1 MFNSTHAQA
10 IARAFAAREDLRAPI
25 CAALTRLCDQAL
37 EVVCEDGKE
46 EGASDDDRDDEEV
59 ALSGEDESD
68 SEDETS
74 DSDDDD
80 DDSDLDAAA
89 ASTPIAAASS
99 SRPAAYTPQVAAATL
114 AVLRSQAKNWLPL
127 LLNAYVSSPL
137 SARAPTAAAVA
148 SLSQSPLCAPRRA
161 VEAMFGSALT
171 KLAAATRDAAV
182 DPPVPNGKAS
192 DGGETPGERRATFL
206 GAALALS
213 SALTAANGE
222 GDGDDD
228 GDGENSPS
236 AGGIDALWDAA
247 VDAAG
252 DREQA
257 VQKSAYRVL
266 AAVLSRE
273 RRRSAEIR
281 RKKNTKKT
289 RGGKKGN
296 KKVSSPW
303 LDDNL
308 ERVLSDLLSR
318 APAALPAAKRHR
330 LAAVREAV
338 RAVRRQRGGLRTG
351 GGGEGENGEGEEE
364 ADPVA
369 SLVAEA
375 VLCVKEPNR
384 RTRAAAYELLVD
396 LGRPSSSS
404 FRVPEFDSSSSPLA
418 ELVALICGGLAA
430 GAGSADWGGGAVA
443 AASSDTFSCSAAAA
457 TSGPASPHVASAAVM
472 ALARLLHAYPSELA
486 FAGAKLLPAVL
497 PLLRT
502 RSRELVKAVLGF
514 AKVAASR
521 LPVEELLGNDD
532 DHKNGDGDGEM
543 ANDDARV
550 ISPLASSSLRN
561 GNQKQSHYYPRLK
574 QLLEALLVWSDDPKN
589 KFRLRVRL
597 VVERLVRRLGAE
609 AVSSAMPAGDARLL
623 SHIRKAEARKA
634 RRRGGRSRGG
644 EDDYDDDDGGDED
657 DDDGGDEDDDGM
669 LFDDSRS
676 RRTAAKSSGRGG
688 AKALAARSEWAHTAV
703 FGAATTR
710 RDAASTKA
718 GGGGGGGGK
727 NLGGGGARLPGDG
740 RGRDP
745 LDLLGAGAA
754 RALAAAPRGGGSASR
769 RSRAG
774 DDGESRPLPLAP
786 DGRLVIMAEEAGGE
800 NGSSKKKRKAG
811 GPAEDGYD
819 SGDSDFDDVRGA
831 AVDARAAWRATA
843 GARSLASGA
852 ARSVAA
858 SAKSLG
864 GRSARTDVTR
874 KAAPGG
880 GGGGASHHSAE
891 RFRASKGGASGD
903 VIRSKKGGTKSGGGK
918 GHGAVEPYAYWPL
931 DRKMLNRRPTKA
943 RVAAGGLEKVVA
955 AGRAGARAAAR
966 DAKRRRK

>member
-1 MFNSTHAQA
+1 M
-10 IARAFAAREDLRAPI
+10 
-25 CAALTRLCDQAL
+25 
-37 EVVCEDGKE
+37 
-46 EGASDDDRDDEEV
+46 
-59 ALSGEDESD
+59 ALSDDESD
-68 SEDETS
+68 DGSGAGGSESESGD
-74 DSDDDD
+74 DSDN
-80 DDSDLDAAA
+80 DSDLDAAA

-99 SRPAAYTPQVAAATL
+99 SRPAAYTPATAAATL

-127 LLNAYVSSPL
+127 LLNAFVSSPP
-137 SARAPTAAAVA
+137 SARAPAAAAIA
-148 SLSQSPLCAPRRA
+148 SLSSSPLCAPRRA

-171 KLAAATRDAAV
+171 KLAAATRDAAA

-213 SALTAANGE
+213 SGLSSAAAA
-222 GDGDDD
+222 GDDCD
-228 GDGENSPS
+228 VGGGDSSPPCV
-236 AGGIDALWDAA
+236 GGIDALWDAA

-266 AAVLSRE
+266 AALLSRE
-273 RRRSAEIR
+273 RRSGSSSSSSRSG
-281 RKKNTKKT
+281 KKKRSK
-289 RGGKKGN
+289 RGGKKSRT
-296 KKVSSPW
+296 SSPW
-303 LDDNL
+303 LDANL
-308 ERVLSDLLSR
+308 DRVLSDLLSG

-338 RAVRRQRGGLRTG
+338 RAARKQRGGLRTTASG
-351 GGGEGENGEGEEE
+351 GGGGRIGGDDGDSDDGDEEQ

-369 SLVAEA
+369 ALVAEA

-404 FRVPEFDSSSSPLA
+404 SSSFASSGSASTPLA
-418 ELVALICGGLAA
+418 DLVALICGGLAA
-430 GAGSADWGGGAVA
+430 GAGSADWGGAVA
-443 AASSDTFSCSAAAA
+443 ADASYAPPTP
-457 TSGPASPHVASAAVM
+457 TPLGPASPHVASAAVM

-486 FAGAKLLPAVL
+486 FAGARLLPAVL

-521 LPVEELLGNDD
+521 LPVAELLGDD
-532 DHKNGDGDGEM
+532 DDDDDDGDGGGGGGGDVEM
-543 ANDDARV
+543 GGGAAP
-550 ISPLASSSLRN
+550 SLLASSSGPLRN
-561 GNQKQSHYYPRLK
+561 SVSSCQKRQRNHPRLR

-597 VVERLVRRLGAE
+597 VVERLVRRLGAG
-609 AVSSAMPAGDARLL
+609 AVGSAMPPGDARLL

-634 RRRGGRSRGG
+634 RRRGGRSRA
-644 EDDYDDDDGGDED
+644 GDED
-657 DDDGGDEDDDGM
+657 EDEGDGEDDDGL
-669 LFDDSRS
+669 LFDDTAS
-676 RRTAAKSSGRGG
+676 RRGGAAASKSGRG
-688 AKALAARSEWAHTAV
+688 AKTAGARSEWAHTAV

-718 GGGGGGGGK
+718 GGGGRRGGG
-727 NLGGGGARLPGDG
+727 LGGARLPGDG
-740 RGRDP
+740 GGRGDP

-754 RALAAAPRGGGSASR
+754 RALAAAPRGGSGRGGSR
-769 RSRAG
+769 RSSRAS
-774 DDGESRPLPLAP
+774 DDADDDESRPLPLAP
-786 DGRLVIMAEEAGGE
+786 DGRLVINAEEAAAG
-800 NGSSKKKRKAG
+800 NGKTSKKRKAA
-811 GPAEDGYD
+811 AEDGYD

-852 ARSVAA
+852 AKSAARSVAA
-858 SAKSLG
+858 KSSG
-864 GRSARTDVTR
+864 GRSARTDATR
-874 KAAPGG
+874 KTSS
-880 GGGGASHHSAE
+880 ASHSAE

-903 VIRSKKGGTKSGGGK
+903 VVKNKKGSKGK
-918 GHGAVEPYAYWPL
+918 GGSNAVEPYAYWPL

-955 AGRAGARAAAR
+955 AGRAGAKAAAR

>member
-1 MFNSTHAQA
+1 MEKNLNSTHAQA
-10 IARAFAAREDLRAPI
+10 VARAFAAREDLRAPI

-37 EVVCEDGKE
+37 EVVRE
-46 EGASDDDRDDEEV
+46 EGERAGAGSDDEEAV
-59 ALSGEDESD
+59 TSD
-68 SEDETS
+68 SESNSE
-74 DSDDDD
+74 SDDDD
-80 DDSDLDAAA
+80 GSESESENSDNDDSDLDAAA

-99 SRPAAYTPQVAAATL
+99 SRPAAYTPAVAAATL

-127 LLNAYVSSPL
+127 LLNAFVSSPP
-137 SARAPTAAAVA
+137 SARAPAAAAVA
-148 SLSQSPLCAPRRA
+148 SLSSSPLCAPRRA

-171 KLAAATRDAAV
+171 KLAAATRDAAA

-213 SALTAANGE
+213 SGLSNSSEGE
-222 GDGDDD
+222 QDEDD
-228 GDGENSPS
+228 SPPS
-236 AGGIDALWDAA
+236 VGGIDALWDAA

-252 DREQA
+252 DRREQA

-266 AAVLSRE
+266 AALLSRE
-273 RRRSAEIR
+273 RGSSRKNKNKRRGS
-281 RKKNTKKT
+281 RKKVKKT
-289 RGGKKGN
+289 AP
-296 KKVSSPW
+296 SW
-303 LDDNL
+303 LEANL
-308 ERVLSDLLSR
+308 DRVLSDLLSG

-338 RAVRRQRGGLRTG
+338 RAARRQRGGLRTG
-351 GGGEGENGEGEEE
+351 GAGNDDDDDDSDDDEEKS
-364 ADPVA
+364 DPVA
-369 SLVAEA
+369 ALVAEA

-396 LGRPSSSS
+396 LGRPSSLHSL
-404 FRVPEFDSSSSPLA
+404 DDDYSSSPLA
-418 ELVALICGGLAA
+418 DLVALICGGLAA
-430 GAGSADWGGGAVA
+430 GAGSADWGSAGNG
-443 AASSDTFSCSAAAA
+443 TAAAA
-457 TSGPASPHVASAAVM
+457 ENAAGASTSALGPASPHVASAAVM

-532 DHKNGDGDGEM
+532 DEDVKKNDNGDDVEM
-543 ANDDARV
+543 NDAP
-550 ISPLASSSLRN
+550 SSSLLASSTSFSSGQRRPLQRR
-561 GNQKQSHYYPRLK
+561 GNHPRLR

-597 VVERLVRRLGAE
+597 VVERLVRRLGAD

-634 RRRGGRSRGG
+634 RRRGGKSRAGG
-644 EDDYDDDDGGDED
+644 EDDEDED
-657 DDDGGDEDDDGM
+657 DDDEDDGM
-669 LFDDSRS
+669 LFDDNKS
-676 RRTAAKSSGRGG
+676 RRGGAASKSGRGAKTAAK
-688 AKALAARSEWAHTAV
+688 SEWAHTAV

-718 GGGGGGGGK
+718 GGGRK
-727 NLGGGGARLPGDG
+727 NLGGGARLPGDG
-740 RGRDP
+740 GGGRDP

-754 RALAAAPRGGGSASR
+754 RALAAAPRGGNGIR
-769 RSRAG
+769 RSRGNG
-774 DDGESRPLPLAP
+774 DDDESRPLPLAP
-786 DGRLVIMAEEAGGE
+786 DGRLMINAEDAAGK
-800 NGSSKKKRKAG
+800 NGGSKKRKAAI
-811 GPAEDGYD
+811 AEDGYD

-843 GARSLASGA
+843 GAKSLASGA

-858 SAKSLG
+858 SGKSLG
-864 GRSARTDVTR
+864 GRSARTDATR
-874 KAAPGG
+874 KSS
-880 GGGGASHHSAE
+880 GGGASHSAE

-903 VIRSKKGGTKSGGGK
+903 VVRNGKGGGK
-918 GHGAVEPYAYWPL
+918 KSSSGPVEPYAYWPL

-955 AGRAGARAAAR
+955 AGRAGAKAAAR
-966 DAKRRRK
+966 DAKRRKK